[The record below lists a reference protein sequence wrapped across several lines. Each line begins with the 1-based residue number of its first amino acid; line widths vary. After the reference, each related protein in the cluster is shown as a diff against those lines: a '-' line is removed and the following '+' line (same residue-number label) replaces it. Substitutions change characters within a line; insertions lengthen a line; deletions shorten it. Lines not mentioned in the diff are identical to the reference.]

1 MSGVFI
7 DFISG
12 ALLLGGAVFVI
23 IGGVGLLRMPDFYTR
38 IHAAGITDTLGASA
52 VLLGLALQAGWDL
65 MSVKLV
71 IILAFVLLT
80 SPTASHSL
88 AKAALDVELRP
99 FLPKR
104 DKPE

>member
-1 MSGVFI
+1 MTGLII

-12 ALLLGGAVFVI
+12 ALLLAGSVFLV

-71 IILAFVLLT
+71 IILLFLLVT
-80 SPTASHSL
+80 SPTAAHSL
-88 AKAALDVELRP
+88 AKAALDVDL
-99 FLPKR
+99 LPLLKKR
-104 DKPE
+104 TKPE

>member
-1 MSGVFI
+1 MSGVII
-7 DFISG
+7 DFVSG
-12 ALLLGGAVFVI
+12 ALLLAGTVFIV

-38 IHAAGITDTLGASA
+38 IHAAGITDTLGATA

-71 IILAFVLLT
+71 IILLFLLVT

-88 AKAALDVELRP
+88 AKAALDVDLRP
-99 FLPKR
+99 LLRKR
-104 DKPE
+104 TKPE